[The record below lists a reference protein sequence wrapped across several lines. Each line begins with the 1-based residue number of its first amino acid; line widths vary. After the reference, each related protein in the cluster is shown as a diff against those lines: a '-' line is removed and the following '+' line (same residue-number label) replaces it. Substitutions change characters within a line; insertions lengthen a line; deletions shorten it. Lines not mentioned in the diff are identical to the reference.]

1 VLNLYD
7 TRLRAVVEIRPARS
21 GELRM
26 YACGP
31 TVYRFAHIGN
41 MRTFLLPDL
50 IRRNAER
57 HGLSVVVCQNITDVG
72 HLADDS
78 EIDPSGEDKILA
90 QARAEGK
97 SALDIARFYED
108 GFWRDCAALNILR
121 PDYAPRASDSID
133 LMIDMID
140 KLIKTGHAYATDSG
154 SVYFDARSVPDY
166 GAISGNRLD
175 ELKPGHRFEG
185 GVDEHKR
192 FHADWALWKGAPSG
206 RELTWAAPWGTG
218 FPGWHTECSAMSL
231 QYLGDLID
239 IHTGGIDLRFPHHED
254 ERAQSNA
261 LAGHEVVQHWVHGEH
276 VLFEGRKMAKS
287 TGNVVL
293 LSDLADRGLDPLAAR
308 LAFLEHRY
316 RQQMNLTWDT
326 LLAADGTVRRWREL
340 VADWANEPSKPM
352 CAEYWSRITTALDS
366 DLDTP
371 AALRVLRE
379 LAKDPEIPAGS
390 KFETFASADRILGLD
405 LVSLVGKPRTAA
417 TLPPGAEDL
426 LAERAAAR
434 ARKDFGASDRLR
446 AELSDLGVAVADT
459 PDGQTWTVSQT
470 RPPS

>member
-1 VLNLYD
+1 MLSVYD
-7 TRLRAVVEIRPARS
+7 TRLRAVVEIRPARP
-21 GELRM
+21 GQLRM

-31 TVYRFAHIGN
+31 TVYRFAHVGN

-50 IRRNAER
+50 IRRNGER

-78 EIDPSGEDKILA
+78 EIDPDGEDKILA

-108 GFWRDCAALNILR
+108 AFWRDCAALNILR

-140 KLIKTGHAYATDSG
+140 KLIKTGHAYVADSG

-175 ELKPGHRFEG
+175 ELKPGHRFDG
-185 GVDEHKR
+185 GVDDHKR

-326 LLAADGTVRRWREL
+326 LIAADGTLRRWREL

-352 CAEYWSRITTALDS
+352 CAEYSSRITTALDS

-390 KFETFASADRILGLD
+390 KFETFASADRVLGLD
-405 LVSLVGKPRTAA
+405 LVSQVGKPRTAA
-417 TLPPGAEDL
+417 LPPGAEAR

-434 ARKDFGASDRLR
+434 DRKDFAASDRLR

-459 PDGQTWTVSQT
+459 PDGQTWTVSQA
-470 RPPS
+470 RPAG